1 MYHRL
6 QIRLLNQLTKDVGHI
21 KERGASAE
29 PGMIN
34 TATRMKPAP
43 ATAAEAEDRDTL
55 FDDIH
60 SVAVETE
67 HGQGLEV
74 APG

>member
-6 QIRLLNQLTKDVGHI
+6 QIRLLNQLTKDVSHI
-21 KERGASAE
+21 KERGAVAE

-34 TATRMKPAP
+34 TATKMEPVP
-43 ATAAEAEDRDTL
+43 ETAAEAEDRDTL

-60 SVAVETE
+60 SVAAETE
-67 HGQGLEV
+67 HGQGPEV